1 MNSWPFG
8 GNDYIR
14 PPAWQRP
21 LPTQTL
27 GLPQPGHRSLV
38 RLCLD
43 RDRAWSPAP
52 WLDFSHAVPVT
63 VKTAQETPLGEMPVE
78 PLCLQLQSDRPAF
91 AVSAGAATFLPQA
104 LPLSF

>member
-27 GLPQPGHRSLV
+27 GWPQPGRHSLG
-38 RLCLD
+38 RLCLV
-43 RDRAWSPAP
+43 RDWARSPASR
-52 WLDFSHAVPVT
+52 LDFSRAVPVT
-63 VKTAQETPLGEMPVE
+63 VKTARETPLGEMPVE
-78 PLCLQLQSDRPAF
+78 PLCRQVQSDRPAF
-91 AVSAGAATFLPQA
+91 AVSVGAATFLPQA